1 MSSPRSRYR
10 LTHIQRFV
18 LEVLRATPQIS
29 YDGMAEQAEIDR
41 QTAMQAVRRLTRL
54 YRVVK
59 LSGRGRLP
67 NRYLTTDR
75 LITCPPGYYRPEP
88 VVLTA
93 EKRATLVEQW
103 HARMGRSC
111 TSAGD

>member
-1 MSSPRSRYR
+1 MPCPRSRYR
-10 LTHIQRFV
+10 LTYIQRLV

-29 YDGMAEQAEIDR
+29 YDGMAEHAEIDR

-54 YRVVK
+54 YRVVN
-59 LSGRGRLP
+59 LDGRGRLP

-75 LITCPPGYYRPEP
+75 LIICPPAYYRPEP

-93 EKRATLVEQW
+93 EKRAALVEQW
-103 HARMGRSC
+103 HARMGLIC
-111 TSAGD
+111 TL